1 MECPMDATASEAA
14 LVIQFHNI
22 VNDATSHSLPLDPD
36 AEHAKRHFRGDEA
49 MGQFPLTANPS
60 ILLHL
65 LSSCELDPKD
75 LAALEVSC
83 TITFLCFPSA
93 LEFLKCWL

>member
-1 MECPMDATASEAA
+1 MDATASEAS

-22 VNDATSHSLPLDPD
+22 VHDATSQSPQRDPED
-36 AEHAKRHFRGDEA
+36 EHTKRHFSGEEA
-49 MGQFPLTANPS
+49 IGQFPLAANPS

-75 LAALEVSC
+75 LAALEASC
-83 TITFLCFPSA
+83 TVTIVMLSVGA
-93 LEFLKCWL
+93 

>member
-1 MECPMDATASEAA
+1 MDATASEAA

-22 VNDATSHSLPLDPD
+22 VHDDTSLSPPRDPE
-36 AEHAKRHFRGDEA
+36 AEPSKRHVSGEEA
-49 MGQFPLTANPS
+49 IGQFPLAANPS

-75 LAALEVSC
+75 LAALEASC
-83 TITFLCFPSA
+83 TIAFFMLSVHT
-93 LEFLKCWL
+93 